1 MADHL
6 EDATEAYVAAGY
18 DEPAAAALARRDFGT
33 VAEVAPGLQATLG
46 VAAARRSLLLFVLAC
61 LPQAFLWDG
70 GLALAQT
77 AHSEAPDTLVYRLL
91 DVLVEQG
98 GVRRAAGRGRRAG
111 PHRVGQRWVR
121 PAPWMLRTVSAST
134 LTAAVLVIVTG
145 VTMTA
150 MSNGAEPLLWL
161 EHRPA
166 DGAAPR
172 ARGSLS
178 ADGVRRSL
186 IRPIRENGR
195 VAARLRPADPADV
208 SAALARVGA
217 DTAERGD
224 LRLLVKHFLAVLEHR
239 APGHSVEV
247 RVPPYAAV
255 QVIPGVRHTRGTPP
269 AVVETDA
276 ATWIAL
282 ATGARHLGR
291 RRRRPPR
298 CGRAASG
305 PT

>member
-1 MADHL
+1 MSLLRVFPDGAAPVASGTLGGMTDAYLRRLDATLAGPRRARRDLLREVADHL

-98 GVRRAAGRGRRAG
+98 GFVALLVAVAGLVLTGI
-111 PHRVGQRWVR
+111 GQRWVR

-161 EHRPA
+161 ELALLMVLPLALVARTA
-166 DGAAPR
+166 RAAY
-172 ARGSLS
+172 
-178 ADGVRRSL
+178 
-186 IRPIRENGR
+186 
-195 VAARLRPADPADV
+195 VAA
-208 SAALARVGA
+208 
-217 DTAERGD
+217 
-224 LRLLVKHFLAVLEHR
+224 
-239 APGHSVEV
+239 
-247 RVPPYAAV
+247 
-255 QVIPGVRHTRGTPP
+255 
-269 AVVETDA
+269 
-276 ATWIAL
+276 
-282 ATGARHLGR
+282 
-291 RRRRPPR
+291 
-298 CGRAASG
+298 
-305 PT
+305 